1 MIKVV
6 CCISDFNV
14 EGYKSGLAFSCKLL
28 KINLITL
35 YHGGG
40 WDSHRLKDSHLKA
53 FLRSQPREQ
62 IVLFTDGYD
71 TIFLGREIDLYKKY
85 LQMAPTRE
93 IVISAE
99 TNCYPDNELTED
111 YPLIGGSY
119 RFLNSGGIIGPAG
132 KLLEALYEIDSMKL
146 AKEEQGRYNWSNQY
160 LWTKLFLSQSSP
172 LILDYHCELFQT
184 LSNDMESTHEFVAA
198 LREDNSQSVNQIIE
212 NEIIKIDNK
221 FEFSNNLITNKETMT
236 QPLHLHFNGPIMKQ
250 IMFKG
255 PFKGLIRI

>member
-6 CCISDFNV
+6 CCISDFNIA
-14 EGYKSGLAFSCKLL
+14 GYRNGLALSCNLL

-35 YHGGG
+35 YHEDK
-40 WDSHRLKDSHLKA
+40 WDSHRLKDNYLKS

-71 TIFLGREIDLYKKY
+71 TMFLAKEMAIYQKY
-85 LQMAPTRE
+85 LQLSPTRE
-93 IVISAE
+93 IVIAAE
-99 TNCYPDNELTED
+99 TNCYPDNELKEE
-111 YPLIGGSY
+111 YPQIRGSY

-132 KLLEALYEIDSMKL
+132 KLLEALYEIDKMKL
-146 AKEEQGRYNWSNQY
+146 AKEDQGRYEWSNQY
-160 LWTKLFLSQSSP
+160 LWTKLFLSKSRP

-198 LREDNSQSVNQIIE
+198 LRENNTQSLNQIIE

-221 FEFSNNLITNKETMT
+221 FEFSYNLIRNRETMT

-250 IMFKG
+250 IMFKE
-255 PFKGLIRI
+255 PFRALTRI